1 LIVKIARYGEKLKDI
16 LTDLF
21 YQKGHFAALS
31 DMFCLVGGYGQWKR
45 SGPRGGQTWGDL
57 LLIPYNNKDRLLR
70 MRIKERGD
78 GRIKKKKRR
87 QIVLLPFTLD
97 PRGSDQFDFDHTIIP
112 SPLTVQFSGASG

>member
-16 LTDLF
+16 LTGLPPRS
-21 YQKGHFAALS
+21 AVS
-31 DMFCLVGGYGQWKR
+31 VVPDMFCLVGGYGQWKR